1 VHEKEIWEMGGL
13 LRLWSL
19 RQNVLEK
26 EIWEMGGQAGE
37 AVLTM
42 KFDSRT

>member
-1 VHEKEIWEMGGL
+1 MGGL